1 MQLLTCSHVVQLEE
15 APRINLLQEQVSTPE
30 HTLTSHTHT
39 LTSFLIWGAEG
50 EEVVEEEAGQQ
61 VQSARCSHLSS
72 VAHGAASQ
80 GRG

>member
-30 HTLTSHTHT
+30 HTHHTHT